1 MIFKFSLV
9 IIVPRKPVLD
19 FGILQIGCG
28 QFFQLAELQR
38 SIGLQLQRKI
48 RSVNFKKYESVENVF
63 LNWPN
68 FDDD

>member
-1 MIFKFSLV
+1 M
-9 IIVPRKPVLD
+9 LD

-38 SIGLQLQRKI
+38 SIGLQLQRKN
-48 RSVNFKKYESVENVF
+48 RSVNFKKYESDENVF